1 MNPIAAILDSIV
13 LYRYSLILALAAAAG
28 VCCFMACCSYA
39 QLPSFRACITVF
51 LAVVLSLPLARLFYW
66 YGRPNGFS
74 SLRQAVTAPNT
85 EAFALAG
92 AMAGCTLAA
101 LLSGMPAKM
110 RGKNTSRLV
119 TFVCMDAPGTPISV
133 APTATTLIVAAA
145 RKVPRR
151 GKGSGFIVSKDG
163 YILTNN
169 HVVEDAEKIRVT
181 MLDGRTFDAKKIGQ
195 DPTFDLAVIQI
206 EAKDLPF
213 LPLGDSD
220 ATEVGEQVVAI
231 GNPYGFGSTV
241 TAGIVSAKNRTLQ
254 APGVNFQGFLQTDA
268 AINPGNSGGPLIDM
282 NGSVIGI
289 NTAIIPYAQGI
300 GFAIPID
307 MAKQVMDDLIKHGEV
322 RRGWLGATVQPL
334 TAPLVEA
341 YKIPVKEGSIIAD
354 IQPGSPADKFGLRR
368 GDVIVKIG
376 DKDVKT
382 SEDVV
387 YAVRNK
393 LAGDK
398 VKFEIYRDG
407 KKMSLDVTLGDV
419 SEVKSFSGK
428 PKQGGGQQQT
438 PAESKRMGITVV
450 PNSPEFS
457 EAHGLTESEGVVV
470 VSVERGSRGQRAGL
484 RAGDVILEI
493 NRKKINTIA
502 EWERVMDEKTK
513 NFGFLVSRDGQT
525 YFTSLG
531 EAE

>member
-1 MNPIAAILDSIV
+1 MVTQQPIMNPFQGHPFFDEFF
-13 LYRYSLILALAAAAG
+13 G
-28 VCCFMACCSYA
+28 EEFFGP
-39 QLPSFRACITVF
+39 QQP
-51 LAVVLSLPLARLFYW
+51 
-66 YGRPNGFS
+66 
-74 SLRQAVTAPNT
+74 
-85 EAFALAG
+85 
-92 AMAGCTLAA
+92 
-101 LLSGMPAKM
+101 
-110 RGKNTSRLV
+110 
-119 TFVCMDAPGTPISV
+119 
-133 APTATTLIVAAA
+133 

-438 PAESKRMGITVV
+438 PTESKRMGITVV

-470 VSVERGSRGQRAGL
+470 VSVERGSRGQRTGL

-493 NRKKINTIA
+493 NRQKINGIA
-502 EWERVMDEKTK
+502 DWERMVNEKTK
-513 NFGFLVSRDGQT
+513 NFGFLVSRGGQT
-525 YFTSLG
+525 LFISSGDG
-531 EAE
+531 E

>member
-1 MNPIAAILDSIV
+1 MEKFKKFGTA
-13 LYRYSLILALAAAAG
+13 ALAALILFAG
-28 VCCFMACCSYA
+28 GTAGSYIA
-39 QLPSFRACITVF
+39 TRYTLGESGVVKQTNPAGEAVASLPGTEDVKNPLVAIVKRSSP
-51 LAVVLSLPLARLFYW
+51 AVVNIDVESM
-66 YGRPNGFS
+66 
-74 SLRQAVTAPNT
+74 VTQQPVMNPFQGNPFFD
-85 EAFALAG
+85 EFFG
-92 AMAGCTLAA
+92 EEFFG
-101 LLSGMPAKM
+101 PQQ
-110 RGKNTSRLV
+110 
-119 TFVCMDAPGTPISV
+119 P
-133 APTATTLIVAAA
+133 

-151 GKGSGFIVSKDG
+151 GKGSGFIVSRAG

-181 MLDGRTFDAKKIGQ
+181 MLDGRTFDAKKVGQ

-282 NGSVIGI
+282 NGSVIGM

-300 GFAIPID
+300 GFAIPIN

-354 IQPGSPADKFGLRR
+354 IQPGSPAEKFGLKR

-376 DKDVKT
+376 DKDVKS

-398 VKFEIYRDG
+398 VNFEIYRDG
-407 KKMSLDVTLGDV
+407 KKMNVEITLGDV
-419 SEVKSFSGK
+419 SGAKTIENGRQRGGK
-428 PKQGGGQQQT
+428 GGGQQA

-457 EAHGLTESEGVVV
+457 EEHNLSESGGVVV
-470 VSVERGSRGQRAGL
+470 VSVERGSRGQRTGL

-493 NRKKINTIA
+493 NRQKINSIA
-502 EWERVMDEKTK
+502 DWDRMMNEKTK
-513 NFGFLVSRDGQT
+513 NFGFLVSRGGQT
-525 YFTSLG
+525 LFISLG
-531 EAE
+531 EE

>member
-1 MNPIAAILDSIV
+1 MEKFKKITTA
-13 LYRYSLILALAAAAG
+13 ALAALILFAGGTAGSYIATRYTLSESGVVKETNPAGEAVASLPAAG
-28 VCCFMACCSYA
+28 DVKNPLVSIVKRSS
-39 QLPSFRACITVF
+39 P
-51 LAVVLSLPLARLFYW
+51 AVVNIDVESM
-66 YGRPNGFS
+66 
-74 SLRQAVTAPNT
+74 VTQQ
-85 EAFALAG
+85 
-92 AMAGCTLAA
+92 
-101 LLSGMPAKM
+101 
-110 RGKNTSRLV
+110 
-119 TFVCMDAPGTPISV
+119 PIMN
-133 APTATTLIVAAA
+133 PFQGHPFFDEFFGEEFFGPQQP

-398 VKFEIYRDG
+398 EKFEIDRDG

-470 VSVERGSRGQRAGL
+470 VSVERGSRGQRTGL

-493 NRKKINTIA
+493 NRQKINGIA
-502 EWERVMDEKTK
+502 DWERMVNEKTK
-513 NFGFLVSRDGQT
+513 NFGFLVSRGGQT
-525 YFTSLG
+525 LFISSGDG
-531 EAE
+531 E

>member
-1 MNPIAAILDSIV
+1 MEKFKKITTA
-13 LYRYSLILALAAAAG
+13 ALAALILFAGGTAGSYIATRYTLGESGVVKETNPAGEAVASLPAAG
-28 VCCFMACCSYA
+28 DVKNPLVSIVKRSS
-39 QLPSFRACITVF
+39 P
-51 LAVVLSLPLARLFYW
+51 AVVNIDVESM
-66 YGRPNGFS
+66 
-74 SLRQAVTAPNT
+74 VTQQ
-85 EAFALAG
+85 
-92 AMAGCTLAA
+92 
-101 LLSGMPAKM
+101 
-110 RGKNTSRLV
+110 
-119 TFVCMDAPGTPISV
+119 PIMN
-133 APTATTLIVAAA
+133 PFQGHPFFDEFFGEEFFGPQQP

-354 IQPGSPADKFGLRR
+354 IQPGSPADKFGLQR

-376 DKDVKT
+376 GKDVKT

-470 VSVERGSRGQRAGL
+470 VSVERGSRGQRTGL

-493 NRKKINTIA
+493 NRQKINGIA
-502 EWERVMDEKTK
+502 DWERMVNEKTK
-513 NFGFLVSRDGQT
+513 NFGFLVSRGGQT
-525 YFTSLG
+525 LFISSGDG
-531 EAE
+531 E

>member
-1 MNPIAAILDSIV
+1 MEKFKKIATA
-13 LYRYSLILALAAAAG
+13 ALAALILFAG
-28 VCCFMACCSYA
+28 GTVGSYIA
-39 QLPSFRACITVF
+39 TRYTLGESGAIGLVEETNTSGEAVASPPAGADVRNPLVQIVKRSSP
-51 LAVVLSLPLARLFYW
+51 AVVNIDVESM
-66 YGRPNGFS
+66 
-74 SLRQAVTAPNT
+74 VTQQ
-85 EAFALAG
+85 
-92 AMAGCTLAA
+92 
-101 LLSGMPAKM
+101 
-110 RGKNTSRLV
+110 
-119 TFVCMDAPGTPISV
+119 PIEN
-133 APTATTLIVAAA
+133 PFQGHPFFDEFFGDEFFGQLQP

-151 GKGSGFIVSKDG
+151 GKGSGFIVSKEG

-169 HVVEDAEKIRVT
+169 HVVEEADKIRVT

-206 EAKDLPF
+206 EGKDLPF

-220 ATEVGEQVVAI
+220 ATEVGEVAVAI

-254 APGVNFQGFLQTDA
+254 APGVNFQGFIQTDA
-268 AINPGNSGGPLIDM
+268 AINPGNSGGPLIDI

-300 GFAIPID
+300 GFAIPVN

-334 TAPLVEA
+334 SAPLVEA

-354 IQPGSPADKFGLRR
+354 IQPGSPAEKFGLKR

-393 LAGDK
+393 IAGDK
-398 VKFEIYRDG
+398 VDFEIYREG
-407 KKMSLDVTLGDV
+407 KKMTLEVTLGDV
-419 SEVKSFSGK
+419 SGVKSLGERPSSK
-428 PKQGGGQQQT
+428 RSEKEQ
-438 PAESKRMGITVV
+438 PAESQRMGITVV
-450 PNSPEFS
+450 PNSEEFS
-457 EAHGLTESEGVVV
+457 EANGLGESGGVVV
-470 VSVERGSRGQRAGL
+470 VSVKRGSRGQRSGL

-493 NRKKINTIA
+493 NRMKINSI
-502 EWERVMDEKTK
+502 EDWERVMNKKTK
-513 NFGFLVSRDGQT
+513 AFGFLVSRGGQT
-525 YFTSLG
+525 LFISSG
-531 EAE
+531 DEE